1 MMQLINDTLKVN
13 GKWSQKRLMTFS
25 SFWVAVVY
33 AYIPMLFPN
42 FVVNEFVFMGFLG
55 AGGWSLLRTQKKN
68 ENNGATE

>member
-1 MMQLINDTLKVN
+1 MWALINDTLKVN

-33 AYIPMLFPN
+33 AYVPMLLPN

-68 ENNGATE
+68 ENIVE

>member
-1 MMQLINDTLKVN
+1 MIQLINDTLKVN
-13 GKWSQKRLMTFS
+13 CKWSQKRLLTFS

-33 AYIPMLFPN
+33 AYIPVFIPT

-68 ENNGATE
+68 ENIVE

>member
-1 MMQLINDTLKVN
+1 MIQLINDTLKVN
-13 GKWSQKRLMTFS
+13 GKWSQKRLLTFS

-33 AYIPMLFPN
+33 AYIPVFIPT

-68 ENNGATE
+68 ENTVE

>member
-1 MMQLINDTLKVN
+1 MQLINDTLKVN

-68 ENNGATE
+68 ENIV

>member
-1 MMQLINDTLKVN
+1 MWNLIEDTLKVN

-25 SFWVAVVY
+25 SFWVAVIY
-33 AYIPMLFPN
+33 AYIPIFLPN

-68 ENNGATE
+68 ENID